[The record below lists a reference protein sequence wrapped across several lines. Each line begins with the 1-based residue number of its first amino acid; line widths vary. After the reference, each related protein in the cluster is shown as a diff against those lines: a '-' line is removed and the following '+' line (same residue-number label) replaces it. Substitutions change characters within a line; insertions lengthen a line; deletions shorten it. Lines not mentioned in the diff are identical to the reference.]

1 MKMTTISHYIV
12 SLVGIGYFVVGV
24 QQYLKGNGGTAIMWV
39 GYAFSQIG
47 LFMQLEKWWLI
58 IQN

>member
-47 LFMQLEKWWLI
+47 LFMQLEK
-58 IQN
+58 

>member
-1 MKMTTISHYIV
+1 MMTISHYIV

-24 QQYLKGNGGTAIMWV
+24 QQYLKGNAGTAIMWV

-47 LFMQLEKWWLI
+47 LFMQLEK
-58 IQN
+58 